1 MTSHL
6 PRASVTAA
14 VLSVVLAATVV
25 AAVPDGSPLAG
36 RTWSGAIQL
45 PDVPPPPPRAL
56 QPTPPVPRTDLV
68 RLLPET
74 ATPCGQGVTPRLSKA
89 DRTAAGAP
97 GAAHHSS
104 ASAVSGGINT
114 AS

>member
-6 PRASVTAA
+6 PRASMTAA
-14 VLSVVLAATVV
+14 VLTVVLAATVV
-25 AAVPDGSPLAG
+25 AAVPEGSPLAG
-36 RTWSGAIQL
+36 RAWAAAIQL

-68 RLLPET
+68 RVLSET
-74 ATPCGQGVTPRLSKA
+74 AMPCGQRVTPRLSKA
-89 DRTAAGAP
+89 DRTVAGAA